1 MVKTV
6 EEIEHPAIREVLRK
20 YGNKMPLEISHIGD
34 LPAKSGIGS
43 SSSFTV
49 GLINSIN
56 TMQGK
61 YIGKHDL
68 ALAAIK
74 LEQNEMKE
82 DVGIQDQCAAAYG
95 GLCLIKA
102 YQDEITAKKFIC
114 STEYKK
120 YIQENLLLGFNGL
133 ERYSGVSSK
142 KTINCLKDK
151 SYISEL
157 PELMNYPCKLTK
169 ICRDIKKRM
178 NGDK

>member
-102 YQDEITAKKFIC
+102 YQDEITAEI
-114 STEYKK
+114 Y
-120 YIQENLLLGFNGL
+120 
-133 ERYSGVSSK
+133 
-142 KTINCLKDK
+142 
-151 SYISEL
+151 
-157 PELMNYPCKLTK
+157 M
-169 ICRDIKKRM
+169 
-178 NGDK
+178 